1 MVTHFRRRAPRAG
14 IRTVFAITFVIY
26 GCEANSTA
34 LEGRQ
39 TFSIRDEIE
48 TARFKLNER
57 EESVFVSPDG
67 TGYVSMLIRGDAA
80 SDGVWGEIVH
90 GKLDSLENAKPHTV
104 ARLFT
109 NGLGSSGGFGAG
121 SGSGGL
127 LLQARNCPV
136 WIDNER
142 VAILWE
148 SPGHG
153 VQILSVDV
161 ITHEL
166 TQLTHEEDEIV
177 AFLAGPNGAFVY
189 DVLVKH
195 PREASNRLLED
206 GFSVTST
213 DATALLGGVVDGAS
227 AFDFGMDR
235 RVVLRV
241 NRTDVASHP
250 VMAGSIYGSFSFV
263 QMGGQ
268 PGGHLFSPD
277 GQQVILDAG
286 VADVPREWSVYE
298 GFITESLR
306 AHARN
311 PHGISARRLNQLML
325 VDTATGRARALWHAP
340 GPTFNPMSRI
350 SWSPDSTD
358 ILIAPTLLPPDS
370 SDKAGLSGRAAA
382 VVDVTTG
389 KYVKIPIEPEDA
401 ERILSSEWLSS
412 NVIEIRLMS
421 GESIRFERKEK
432 LWQKAATDKLPEAP
446 APVPER
452 PNRVRIELRQGLN
465 DPPVLYAVDSRTGQS
480 RAVLDPNPNLRS
492 HFGLGNVD
500 FIEWT
505 NTDGRK
511 WRGRL
516 YYPADYKRGRRYPLV
531 IQMFGAYA
539 NKSEYSLTGL
549 GGLSGVALGPVW
561 SVYLAQPLASIG
573 VAVLQIGGAEGGPR
587 PFEEMT
593 DIQRMKS
600 VGTALQ
606 TAAEHLVSEGLVDG
620 SRVGIMGHSAL
631 GRVIEHAL
639 VDSEFPYAAA
649 IAGDYADDN
658 YMQAALINWDHEFGR
673 SFPFGDGLKTWLDES
688 PAFNVERVRT
698 PLQLLLYSASEGN
711 TTFLWH
717 WEMFSRLRFL
727 HKPVELYVIPD
738 IKHGSHQSQN
748 PRQQLALQGR
758 ALDWWRFWLLDEE
771 DADEG
776 KREQYA
782 SWHVLRDQHAADL
795 SHPRS
800 PRLEWFSR
808 AAADP
813 PR

>member
-1 MVTHFRRRAPRAG
+1 LIGT
-14 IRTVFAITFVIY
+14 TFAITFVILGY
-26 GCEANSTA
+26 PANSA
-34 LEGRQ
+34 ASQGRQ
-39 TFSIRDEIE
+39 TLAIRDEIN

-57 EESVFVSPDG
+57 KESVFVSPDG
-67 TGYVSMLIRGDAA
+67 SGYVSMLIRGDV
-80 SDGVWGEIVH
+80 SGDGVWGEIVY
-90 GKLDSLENAKPHTV
+90 GKLDSLESAEPHTV

-109 NGLGSSGGFGAG
+109 KGLGSSEGFGSG

-127 LLQARNCPV
+127 LLQDRNCPV

-153 VQILSVDV
+153 VQILSINVV
-161 ITHEL
+161 THEI
-166 TQLTHEEDEIV
+166 TQLTHEEREIV
-177 AFLAGPNGAFVY
+177 AFLTGPSGSFVY
-189 DVLVKH
+189 DVLAKH

-206 GFSVTST
+206 GFSVSST
-213 DATALLGGVVDGAS
+213 DAMVLLGGVVDGAS

-235 RVVLRV
+235 RVVLTVHGRDISS
-241 NRTDVASHP
+241 RPVA
-250 VMAGSIYGSFSFV
+250 AGSIYGSFSFV

-268 PGGHLFSPD
+268 LGGHLFSPD
-277 GQQVILDAG
+277 GKQVILDAG
-286 VADVPREWSVYE
+286 VADVPHTWSVYQ
-298 GFITESLR
+298 GFVAESLR

-311 PHGISARRLNQLML
+311 PHGMSARRVNQLML
-325 VDTATGRARALWHAP
+325 VDIATGQARSLWDAP

-350 SWSPDSTD
+350 AWSPDGTD

-370 SDKAGLSGRAAA
+370 SVKAGLSGRAAA
-382 VVDVTTG
+382 VVEAATG
-389 KYVKIPIEPEDA
+389 RYVRVPIEPGDA
-401 ERILSSEWLSS
+401 EHILSTEWLSS
-412 NVIEIRLMS
+412 NVIEIRLMG
-421 GESIRFERKEK
+421 GESIRYEREDN
-432 LWQKAATDKLPEAP
+432 LWRKVASDERPKPNASA
-446 APVPER
+446 PER

-465 DPPVLYAVDSRTGQS
+465 DPPVLYAVDLRT
-480 RAVLDPNPNLRS
+480 RRDRMVLDPNPNLRA
-492 HFGLGNVD
+492 HFALGNVD

-505 NTDGRK
+505 NKDGRT

-531 IQMFGAYA
+531 IQTYGYA
-539 NKSEYSLTGL
+539 DKTEYSLTGL
-549 GGLSGVALGPVW
+549 GGLGGVALGPVW
-561 SVYLAQPLASIG
+561 SAFLAQPLASIG

-593 DIQRMKS
+593 EIQRMKS

-606 TAAEHLVSEGLVDG
+606 TAAEHLVSVGLVDG

-649 IAGDYADDN
+649 IAGDFADDN
-658 YMQAALINWDHEFGR
+658 YMQAALTNWDHEFGQ
-673 SFPFGDGLKTWLDES
+673 SFPFGEGLKTWLDES

-698 PLQLLLYSASEGN
+698 PLQLLLYSSSEGN
-711 TTFLWH
+711 TTLLWH

-758 ALDWWRFWLLDEE
+758 AMDWWRFWLLDEE
-771 DADEG
+771 DADAG

-782 SWHVLRDQHAADL
+782 SWHLLRDQHRIEL
-795 SHPRS
+795 THPRA
-800 PRLEWFSR
+800 PRLTWTST
-808 AAADP
+808 AH
-813 PR
+813 

>member
-1 MVTHFRRRAPRAG
+1 MVAG
-14 IRTVFAITFVIY
+14 LSRGALRGLIGTMFAIGFIILGY
-26 GCEANSTA
+26 EASFA
-34 LEGRQ
+34 APGGRQ
-39 TFSIRDEIE
+39 TFAIRDEIE

-57 EESVFVSPDG
+57 SESVFVSPDG
-67 TGYVSMLIRGDAA
+67 TGYVSMLSRGDVAG
-80 SDGVWGEIVH
+80 DGVWGEIVY
-90 GKLDSLENAKPHTV
+90 GKLDSLESAKPHTV

-109 NGLGSSGGFGAG
+109 KGLGSSEGFGSG

-161 ITHEL
+161 ITHEI
-166 TQLTHEEDEIV
+166 TQLTHEEGEIV
-177 AFLAGPNGAFVY
+177 AFLAGPNGSFVY
-189 DVLVKH
+189 DVLAKH

-213 DATALLGGVVDGAS
+213 DAMVLLGGIVDGAS

-241 NRTDVASHP
+241 RRTDISSHP
-250 VMAGSIYGSFSFV
+250 VAAGSIYGSFSFV

-277 GQQVILDAG
+277 GKQVILDAG
-286 VADVPREWSVYE
+286 VAEVPRDWNVYE

-306 AHARN
+306 ARERN
-311 PHGISARRLNQLML
+311 PHGISARRVNQLIL
-325 VDTATGRARALWHAP
+325 VDIATGQARSLWRAH

-350 SWSPDSTD
+350 AWSPDSTD

-389 KYVKIPIEPEDA
+389 KYVQIPIEPGDA
-401 ERILSSEWLSS
+401 EHILSTEWLSS
-412 NVIEIRLMS
+412 NIIEIRLMG
-421 GESIRFERKEK
+421 GESIRYERKEN
-432 LWQKAATDKLPEAP
+432 LWQNTATDKLPEPP
-446 APVPER
+446 ASAPER

-465 DPPVLYAVDSRTGQS
+465 DPPVLYAVDLRTGQN

-492 HFGLGNVD
+492 HFRLGNVD

-516 YYPADYKRGRRYPLV
+516 YYPADYKCGRRYPLV
-531 IQMFGAYA
+531 IQTYGYA
-539 NKSEYSLTGL
+539 DKSEYSLTGL

-593 DIQRMKS
+593 EIQRMKS
-600 VGTALQ
+600 IGTALQ
-606 TAAEHLVSEGLVDG
+606 TAAEHLVSVGLVDG

-658 YMQAALINWDHEFGR
+658 YMQAALINWDHEFGQ

-688 PAFNVERVRT
+688 PAFNVEHIRT

-727 HKPVELYVIPD
+727 HKPVEYYVMPD
-738 IKHGSHQSQN
+738 IKHGSHQHQN
-748 PRQQLALQGR
+748 PRQQLALQAR
-758 ALDWWRFWLLDEE
+758 AIDWWRFWLLDEE
-771 DADEG
+771 DADER
-776 KREQYA
+776 KRQQYA
-782 SWHVLRDQHAADL
+782 SWHVLRDQHILDL

-800 PRLEWFSR
+800 PRLEWYSR
-808 AAADP
+808 VATGP